1 MAFDSQSAFQ
11 KDWPNYTFLSNVYK
25 FHDHTPTLD
34 NLYGTFL
41 LSALVVKWR
50 PDVLICISQ
59 VTTAGGE
66 KAGAGSGMTCYCLQA
81 YQKDVCFC
89 RSLSIIW
96 HTTPCLYEFPAN
108 DFSCFNAWSEAWA
121 ALTAT
126 HPEVSSP
133 KHQAQI
139 SVVDQK
145 RSCCFL
151 KPPH

>member
-34 NLYGTFL
+34 NIYGTFL
-41 LSALVVKWR
+41 LSALVIKWR
-50 PDVLICISQ
+50 PDVLISISQ
-59 VTTAGGE
+59 VTTAEGG

-89 RSLSIIW
+89 QSLSIIW

-108 DFSCFNAWSEAWA
+108 DSSCSNAWSEA
-121 ALTAT
+121 
-126 HPEVSSP
+126 VSSP
-133 KHQAQI
+133 HCDTPRSLKPQTPSSDI
-139 SVVDQK
+139 SGGPETK
-145 RSCCFL
+145 CCFL